1 MINNK
6 LLEEIKE
13 YCELNNIEDIDKEI
27 NRLLR
32 IGFNIEKYGVSPFSF
47 VQTEKMKEYIDE
59 NPIKENINKVEET
72 QKKKIRIIKNE

>member
-1 MINNK
+1 MINDK
-6 LLEEIKE
+6 LYQEIKE

-47 VQTEKMKEYIDE
+47 VQPEKMKEYIDE
-59 NPIKENINKVEET
+59 NPIKENIKKEET
-72 QKKKIRIIKNE
+72 PKKKIRIIKNE

>member
-6 LLEEIKE
+6 LYQEIKE
-13 YCELNNIEDIDKEI
+13 YCELNNIEDINKEI

-59 NPIKENINKVEET
+59 NPIKENFKKEET
-72 QKKKIRIIKNE
+72 PKKKIRIIKNE

>member
-1 MINNK
+1 MINDK
-6 LLEEIKE
+6 LYQEIKE

-47 VQTEKMKEYIDE
+47 VQSF
-59 NPIKENINKVEET
+59 
-72 QKKKIRIIKNE
+72 

>member
-1 MINNK
+1 MINDK
-6 LLEEIKE
+6 LYQEIKE

-59 NPIKENINKVEET
+59 NPIKENFKKEKT
-72 QKKKIRIIKNE
+72 PKKKIRIIKNE

>member
-72 QKKKIRIIKNE
+72 PKKKIRIIKNE